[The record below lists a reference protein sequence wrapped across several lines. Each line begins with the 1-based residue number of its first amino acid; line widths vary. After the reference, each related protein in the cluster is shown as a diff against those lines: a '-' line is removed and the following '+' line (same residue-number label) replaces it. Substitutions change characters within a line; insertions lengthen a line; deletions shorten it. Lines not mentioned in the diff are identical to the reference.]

1 MHVHREASGLDS
13 RRMSAVL
20 QASVAVT
27 LAFVAFEIVGGY
39 YARSIGLISDAFHNL
54 TDVPTLLLS
63 WFALYMERKPPTE
76 EKTYGYHRA
85 GVLAAFGNALIL
97 LVVGGFIFYEAID
110 RLRHPVVVAADL
122 MLAVSC
128 VGIVVNGGISLAL
141 MRGRHDL
148 NLRSVFIHNLG
159 DAASSLGLIVASLL
173 IRFTGL
179 FWIDPAIGM
188 AIGAGILWSS
198 WGILKETV
206 NILLEGL
213 PKGMSLPDVAS
224 AVLSVPGVQEVHDMH
239 IWSLGS
245 RMRALSC
252 HVRTRDMNM
261 SETET
266 IRQQINS
273 ILEHMFHIDHTT
285 IQFEHA
291 PAEGPL
297 MPAPLEAGPAPAR
310 QDDASKSSA

>member
-1 MHVHREASGLDS
+1 MHVHPGNAELDT
-13 RRMSAVL
+13 RRMTSVL

-27 LAFVAFEIVGGY
+27 LAFVALELVGGY

-63 WFALYMERKPPTE
+63 WFALYMERKPPTA
-76 EKTYGYHRA
+76 EKTFGYHRA
-85 GVLAAFGNALIL
+85 GVLAAFGNALVLI
-97 LVVGGFIFYEAID
+97 VVGGFIFYEAIE
-110 RLRHPVVVAADL
+110 RLRHPLVVGADL

-128 VGIVVNGGISLAL
+128 AGLLVNGGISLAL
-141 MRGRHDL
+141 ARGRRDL

-159 DAASSLGLIVASLL
+159 DAASSLGLILASLL
-173 IRFTGL
+173 IRFTGF

-198 WGILKETV
+198 WSILKETV

-213 PKGMSLPDVAS
+213 PKGMTLKDVAE

-252 HVRTRDMNM
+252 HVRIRDMNV

-266 IRQQINS
+266 LRQQINS

-285 IQFEHA
+285 IQFE
-291 PAEGPL
+291 PTVTDGPF
-297 MPAPLEAGPAPAR
+297 MPAPLAAGPARMQSERDPIR
-310 QDDASKSSA
+310 ES

>member
-1 MHVHREASGLDS
+1 MHVHPEASGLDS
-13 RRMSAVL
+13 RRMTSVL
-20 QASVAVT
+20 QASIAVT
-27 LAFVAFEIVGGY
+27 LAFVALEFVGGY

-110 RLRHPVVVAADL
+110 RLRHPLVVVADL
-122 MLAVSC
+122 MLAVSV
-128 VGIVVNGGISLAL
+128 VGLLVNGGISLAL

-213 PKGMSLPDVAS
+213 PKGMTLKDVAS

-252 HVRTRDMNM
+252 HVRIHDRNV

-266 IRQQINS
+266 LRQQINS
-273 ILEHMFHIDHTT
+273 ILEHMFRIDHTT

-291 PAEGPL
+291 PIKSGPPPTDGPF
-297 MPAPLEAGPAPAR
+297 MPAPIQSGPEPAK
-310 QDDASKSSA
+310 DS

>member
-1 MHVHREASGLDS
+1 MHVHPATSGIDS
-13 RRMSAVL
+13 RRMTWVL

-27 LAFVAFEIVGGY
+27 LGFFAVELVGGY

-97 LVVGGFIFYEAID
+97 LVVGAFIFYEAIE
-110 RLRHPVVVAADL
+110 RVRHPLVVAADL
-122 MLAVSC
+122 MLAISC
-128 VGIVVNGGISLAL
+128 VGILVNGGISLAL
-141 MRGRHDL
+141 MRGRRDL

-213 PKGMSLPDVAS
+213 PKGITLKDVAS
-224 AVLSVPGVQEVHDMH
+224 AVLTVPGVEEVHDMH

-252 HVRTRDMNM
+252 HVRIRDMNV

-285 IQFEHA
+285 IQFEQA
-291 PAEGPL
+291 PTNGPF
-297 MPAPLEAGPAPAR
+297 MPAPIQSGPESR
-310 QDDASKSSA
+310 RDS

>member
-1 MHVHREASGLDS
+1 MTS
-13 RRMSAVL
+13 VL
-20 QASVAVT
+20 QASIAVT
-27 LAFVAFEIVGGY
+27 LAFVALEFVGGY

-110 RLRHPVVVAADL
+110 RLRHPLVVVADL
-122 MLAVSC
+122 MLAVSV
-128 VGIVVNGGISLAL
+128 VGLLVNGGISLAL

-213 PKGMSLPDVAS
+213 PKGMTLKDVAS

-252 HVRTRDMNM
+252 HVRIRDMNV

-266 IRQQINS
+266 LRQQINS
-273 ILEHMFHIDHTT
+273 ILEHMFRIDHTT
-285 IQFEHA
+285 IQFEPA
-291 PAEGPL
+291 PIKSGPRPTDGPF
-297 MPAPLEAGPAPAR
+297 MPAPIQSGPEPAK
-310 QDDASKSSA
+310 DS